1 MVEIK
6 TTDNTEVWVNP
17 ACVQLVYS
25 DKGVT
30 TIVWEGGT
38 IKAAG
43 SVSDVA
49 SQLRDGHPIEKLRY
63 DISML
68 TNSDGTM
75 LDVRV
80 LEMP

>member
-6 TTDNTEVWVNP
+6 TTDGTETWVNP

-49 SQLRDGHPIEKLRY
+49 LLVRNWHPLEKLRA
-63 DISML
+63 DIQQMS
-68 TNSDGTM
+68 NEGNQ
-75 LDVRV
+75 LDVRI